1 MTVTGKLEL
10 VAFDAADTEKLA
22 AFYAELAGWEIVRND
37 SGWINMTTGDGQ
49 EIGFQPA
56 PDHSRR
62 SGPVR
67 RSRNSSI
74 STC

>member
-10 VAFDAADTEKLA
+10 VAFDAADTERLA
-22 AFYAELAGWEIVRND
+22 AFYAELAGWKIVRD
-37 SGWINMTTGDGQ
+37 VRLDQHATGDGQ
-49 EIGFQPA
+49 QVGFQPA
-56 PDHSRR
+56 PDHLAR

-67 RSRNSSI
+67 NSRSSFT